1 MGKALKTFIIL
12 NLLLSLAVVWFGIE
26 HFNDREV
33 IKARGLMHEATL
45 RDVSQNLGWGREI
58 DREEAQ
64 DRKPGTFT
72 VPQPIT
78 VEELGNLDMALNE
91 LSRFATQR
99 FAQLNQRT
107 SQLISEEQAHAN
119 TERIRSETQAQL
131 DTTRADLQR
140 TRATL
145 EQTQNEL
152 QQANRTIDGLRADKS
167 NLERQVASLTTELAE
182 KNERIDTLEID
193 LEARTAE
200 LNRAM
205 DRIERLE
212 RWRSTGNADGPQG
225 IWSGVP
231 ATVLEVDTQ
240 WQYVVIDLGE
250 IDRLELFLNAF
261 VHRGD
266 EYIGQVNVIRVENT
280 VAVAEILQHTIQP
293 GLTIQPGD
301 TIFFN

>member
-1 MGKALKTFIIL
+1 MGKALKTFLVL
-12 NLLLSLAVVWFGIE
+12 NLMLSLAVVWFGIE

-45 RDVSQNLGWGREI
+45 QSVAQNLGWGREVE
-58 DREEAQ
+58 REEPQ
-64 DRKPGTFT
+64 DRKQAAFT

-78 VEELGNLDMALNE
+78 VEDLSNLDMALNE
-91 LSRFATQR
+91 LSRFTTQR

-119 TERIRSETQAQL
+119 TERIRGETQAQL
-131 DTTRADLQR
+131 DTTRADLAR
-140 TRATL
+140 TRTTL

-167 NLERQVASLTTELAE
+167 NLERQVASLTNELAE

-200 LNRAM
+200 LTRALE
-205 DRIERLE
+205 RIERWE
-212 RWRSTGNADGPQG
+212 RRERTGDVGTQG

-231 ATVLEVDTQ
+231 ATILEVNTQ

-250 IDRLELFLNAF
+250 VDRLELFLNAL

-266 EYIGQVNVIRVENT
+266 EYIGQVNVIRIENT
-280 VAVAEILQHTIQP
+280 VAIAEILPHTFQP
-293 GLTIQPGD
+293 GMTLQPGD
-301 TIFFN
+301 TVFFN

>member
-1 MGKALKTFIIL
+1 MGKALKTFLIL
-12 NLLLSLAVVWFGIE
+12 NLLLSMAVVWFGIE
-26 HFNDREV
+26 HFNNREV

-64 DRKPGTFT
+64 DRKQAAFT
-72 VPQPIT
+72 VPQPIS
-78 VEELGNLDMALNE
+78 VEDLGNLELALNE

-131 DTTRADLQR
+131 DTTREDLRR
-140 TRATL
+140 TRETL
-145 EQTQNEL
+145 AQTQNEL

-167 NLERQVASLTTELAE
+167 NLERQVASLTNELAE

-200 LNRAM
+200 LDRAL
-205 DRIERLE
+205 DRIRRYEDILRDG
-212 RWRSTGNADGPQG
+212 TNAGDQG

-231 ATVLEVDTQ
+231 AKVLEVDTQ

-250 IDRLELFLNAF
+250 IDRLELFLNAY
-261 VHRGD
+261 VHRGE
-266 EYIGQVNVIRVENT
+266 EYIGQVNVIRIENT
-280 VAVAEILQHTIQP
+280 VALAEILQHTIQP
-293 GLTIQPGD
+293 GMTIQPGD